1 MLQEDGVSIAPS
13 SSFLSLSLS
22 PSLTHASAVWLMAGD
37 QSKSA
42 WETEYFSGKIILLDL
57 LCNTKAVLCF
67 TLTLHWGRGACCA
80 SGSSFLC
87 AWIKNMS
94 EYAFSLLPP
103 HTHTHRYAH
112 THTSF
117 PIAQLL
123 LPPLTIT
130 CMRWT
135 LLWLLIDS
143 EQCAIL
149 SSFSL
154 WYNWRKQFNNWLKWR
169 AESH

>member
-42 WETEYFSGKIILLDL
+42 WETEYFSGKIIPLDL

-94 EYAFSLLPP
+94 EYAFGLLPP
-103 HTHTHRYAH
+103 PTHTQICAH
-112 THTSF
+112 THFISNSPTSTPSTYHYMHALNF
-117 PIAQLL
+117 A
-123 LPPLTIT
+123 LTSDWQ
-130 CMRWT
+130 WT
-135 LLWLLIDS
+135 VRNFKLI
-143 EQCAIL
+143 
-149 SSFSL
+149 FSL
-154 WYNWRKQFNNWLKWR
+154 I
-169 AESH
+169 